1 VQGNTRHGPRLYL
14 FISAQQGKN
23 MTRSFKPLTFALMCV
38 CAACG
43 STTSTVWAAQPAAAP
58 AATRAVATPGIP
70 QPLPVA
76 PGTFT
81 SFKATAAEVVA
92 GKPLSF
98 KFEGSGHCK
107 LKLNSGDGYVN
118 DFEGDLPF
126 SGVYVY
132 GTGSMSSYDAFKN
145 YTASATPTGN
155 CKSSGSATTVS
166 VKVINP
172 APQGVSAPG
181 NTPANTMSSSKPG
194 LLVKP

>member
-1 VQGNTRHGPRLYL
+1 MIHT
-14 FISAQQGKN
+14 
-23 MTRSFKPLTFALMCV
+23 FKPLAITLLCLVAAGAAL
-38 CAACG
+38 
-43 STTSTVWAAQPAAAP
+43 AQPAP
-58 AATRAVATPGIP
+58 AARTATSPAI
-70 QPLPVA
+70 QQVPVTSVT
-76 PGTFT
+76 PGTF
-81 SFKATAAEVVA
+81 SAFKATAAEVVA

-118 DFEGDLPF
+118 DFEGELPF
-126 SGVYVY
+126 TGVYVY

-155 CKSSGSATTVS
+155 CKSSGAIGGVS

-172 APQGVSAPG
+172 APQGVSAPA

-194 LLVKP
+194 LVVKP